1 MRGMSDIQI
10 GSAMPDLVLLGT
22 DEKPVALRDLWR
34 ERPTIVVFL
43 RHFG

>member
-1 MRGMSDIQI
+1 
-10 GSAMPDLVLLGT
+10 MPDLVLLAFDGT
-22 DEKPVALRDLWR
+22 DEKPVALHDFWR